1 MHERVETVV
10 RVDGRRV
17 HRFQVV
23 RERRDGD
30 RGGEGS
36 GGGGR
41 RCEGSGGGEEAGRV
55 AEEWIVVGFEDD
67 EVELADLEFDRSRS
81 VPKKAFRSGQFEPL
95 SAGGVPVWGY

>member
-30 RGGEGS
+30 GGGRGS
-36 GGGGR
+36 GGGGGR
-41 RCEGSGGGEEAGRV
+41 SEGSGGVETAGRV

-67 EVELADLEFDRSRS
+67 DVELADPEFDRSRS
-81 VPKKAFRSGQFEPL
+81 VPMQAFRSGRFEPL